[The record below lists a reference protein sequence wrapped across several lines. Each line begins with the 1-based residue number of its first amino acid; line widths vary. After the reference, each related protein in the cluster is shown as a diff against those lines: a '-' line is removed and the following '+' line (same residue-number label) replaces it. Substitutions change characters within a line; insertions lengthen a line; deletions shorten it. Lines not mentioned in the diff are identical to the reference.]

1 MRSAAKY
8 IWLLVF
14 VVFVGA
20 FLLYDVSGLA
30 GRQAITLGTTVA
42 EVNGEPITNGAYMN
56 AYTAL
61 INQQQEQSGETLN
74 EDEVA
79 RLKDAAFE
87 RLVEDI
93 LLQQEIERRGIT
105 VTDEEIQQAALY
117 APPPE
122 FMQNPDFQTEGRFD
136 IEKYQRFMRSPMA
149 RQQGVLVGLE
159 QYYRSTIPRQKLFDQ
174 VASTV
179 YISDGQ
185 LWRAWQDS
193 HDSAQVSF
201 VSFGP
206 ETVPDSA
213 VTVSDEEIRRYFEA
227 HREEFADVPGRAI
240 VSVVMIPRPITAA
253 DSAGVRDQ
261 IVALRGEIEGGAKFE
276 DVARRESAD
285 SVSAAD
291 GGSLGWSQKGAFVEA
306 FDNAAW
312 ALRPGQLSEP
322 VLSPFGYHLIRVDER
337 QGDSLLVRH
346 VLLRIQ
352 PSDSTE
358 ARVSRQADELL
369 RLTGQGTDPARLDS
383 AAKRLG
389 LQVGRAEATEGE
401 PLTWDGVYVPGGS
414 AWAFSGVRAGD
425 INEQLEESASA
436 YFLTRLDSVVPGG
449 RATLQSVRDEI
460 RRRLVRQKKIDA
472 LVPRAQRV
480 ASAIVNGQTLEQAA
494 RAEGLEVVRSSAFSR
509 GSAVPGLGRLN
520 EAVGAAF
527 GLPVGA
533 VSAPIKTESGV
544 YVLRVERRVNADRAA
559 WEAQKETQRADVLQQ
574 LQQQRVRQFL
584 ANLRKAAEI
593 EDNRR
598 AIEAA
603 GRELAA

>member
-8 IWLLVF
+8 IWLIVF
-14 VVFVGA
+14 VLFVGA

-42 EVNGEPITNGAYMN
+42 EVNGEAITNGAYMN

-117 APPPE
+117 APPAE

-136 IEKYQRFMRSPMA
+136 LEKYQRFMRSPMA

-174 VASTV
+174 IASTV

-201 VSFGP
+201 VSLSP

-213 VTVSDEEIRRYFEA
+213 VAVSSEEIRRYFEA
-227 HREEFADVPGRAI
+227 HREEFGDVPGRAV
-240 VSVVMIPRPITAA
+240 VSVVMIPRPVTAA
-253 DSAGVRDQ
+253 DTASTRDR
-261 IVALRGEIEGGAKFE
+261 IVALREEIQGGAKFE

-291 GGSLGWSQKGAFVEA
+291 GGSLGWSKKGAYVAA
-306 FDNAAW
+306 FDSAAW

-322 VLSPFGYHLIRVDER
+322 VLSPFGYHLIRVEER
-337 QGDSLLVRH
+337 QADSLLVRH
-346 VLLRIQ
+346 ILLRIQ
-352 PSDSTE
+352 ASDSTE
-358 ARVSRQADELL
+358 ARASRQADDLL
-369 RLTGQGTDPARLDS
+369 RITGQGTDPARLDS

-389 LQVGRAEATEGE
+389 LQIGRAVATEGE
-401 PLTWDGVYVPGGS
+401 PLTWNDVYVPGGS
-414 AWAFSGVRAGD
+414 AWAFSGVRPGD
-425 INEQLEESASA
+425 VNEQLEESASA
-436 YFLTRLDSVVPGG
+436 YFLTRLDSLEPGG
-449 RATLQSVRDEI
+449 RATLGSVQDEI
-460 RRRLVRQKKIDA
+460 RRRLILQKKIDA

-480 ASAIVNGQTLEQAA
+480 ASAIVGGQTLEQAA
-494 RAEGLEVVRSSAFSR
+494 QAEGLEVVRSDAFSR
-509 GSAVPGLGRLN
+509 GSAVPGIGRLN

-544 YVLRVERRVNADRAA
+544 YVLRVDRRVNADRAA
-559 WEAQKETQRADVLQQ
+559 WEAQKEAQRNEVLEQ
-574 LQQQRVRQFL
+574 LRQQRVRQFL
-584 ANLRKAAEI
+584 ANLRKAADI
-593 EDNRR
+593 EDRR
-598 AIEAA
+598 REIEAA